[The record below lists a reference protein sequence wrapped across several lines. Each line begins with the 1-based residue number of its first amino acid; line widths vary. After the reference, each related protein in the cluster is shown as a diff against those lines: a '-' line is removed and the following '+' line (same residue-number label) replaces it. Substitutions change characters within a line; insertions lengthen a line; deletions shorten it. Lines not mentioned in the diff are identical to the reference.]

1 MEKMDIVT
9 YGETYNRAMQGI
21 EDMLLRE
28 GNPMSSFKKNV
39 YPEAFQ
45 AYLRRHMETLN
56 AIEAIYQQEENPE
69 LWAEKLADHLV
80 SAAQAEIDA
89 IPKKG
94 KKSEQQIN
102 YNMLLAVFVFPAFLE
117 TKGDSV
123 EPVTDLII
131 KKWNKA
137 FRTSVGKASYE
148 KIENGFHK
156 KLCYITTAVCES
168 QGKADDC
175 YCEPYQ

>member
-28 GNPMSSFKKNV
+28 DNPLRSFKKTV

-69 LWAEKLADHLV
+69 LWGEELADQLV
-80 SAAQAEIDA
+80 
-89 IPKKG
+89 
-94 KKSEQQIN
+94 
-102 YNMLLAVFVFPAFLE
+102 
-117 TKGDSV
+117 
-123 EPVTDLII
+123 
-131 KKWNKA
+131 
-137 FRTSVGKASYE
+137 
-148 KIENGFHK
+148 
-156 KLCYITTAVCES
+156 
-168 QGKADDC
+168 
-175 YCEPYQ
+175 

>member
-56 AIEAIYQQEENPE
+56 AIEAIYQQEENPK
-69 LWAEKLADHLV
+69 LWAEKLA
-80 SAAQAEIDA
+80 
-89 IPKKG
+89 
-94 KKSEQQIN
+94 EQK
-102 YNMLLAVFVFPAFLE
+102 Y
-117 TKGDSV
+117 
-123 EPVTDLII
+123 
-131 KKWNKA
+131 
-137 FRTSVGKASYE
+137 
-148 KIENGFHK
+148 
-156 KLCYITTAVCES
+156 
-168 QGKADDC
+168 
-175 YCEPYQ
+175 